1 MRINY
6 QFEMASGLCSLE
18 LDVMVRDQLFYVT
31 AGGYESPSGTGEQM
45 EAAILDFANNFKQA
59 GVKDLVDGRIRRNLP
74 RSAGSE

>member
-6 QFEMASGLCSLE
+6 QFAMASGLCSME

-31 AGGYESPSGTGEQM
+31 TGGYESPKGSGEQL
-45 EAAILDFANNFKQA
+45 EAALLDFADNFKRA

-74 RSAGSE
+74 RSADAE

>member
-6 QFEMASGLCSLE
+6 QFEMASGLCSME

-31 AGGYESPSGTGEQM
+31 PGGYESPKGTGEQL
-45 EAAILDFANNFKQA
+45 EAALLDFARNFKQA

-74 RSAGSE
+74 LSAGSE